1 MYILAFPHMQ
11 HMVGWYVT
19 CETQVAVGSKVL
31 LVRCTVYV
39 ASHLG
44 TEACFRC
51 RVFLIATLV
60 FAIS

>member
-1 MYILAFPHMQ
+1 MQ
-11 HMVGWYVT
+11 QVGWYVT
-19 CETQVAVGSKVL
+19 CETQVAVGSKVF

-60 FAIS
+60 FAIGIS